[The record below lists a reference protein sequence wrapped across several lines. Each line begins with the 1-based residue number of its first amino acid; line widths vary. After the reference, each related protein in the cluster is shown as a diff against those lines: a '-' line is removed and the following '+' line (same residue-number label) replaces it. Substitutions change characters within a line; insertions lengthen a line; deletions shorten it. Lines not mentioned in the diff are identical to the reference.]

1 MIRSIN
7 SVNGGNRDVNRVI
20 GGLRGNDLPRDQLLR
35 NLRHGFTEVEQGNP
49 AQQLNSPLRHF
60 WLPFRAFV
68 VDGLG
73 GHEAVAEPLLVP
85 PLSGKLLPRRFNDS
99 WRWASGI
106 ETRDGSLNVDGLFGE
121 LCHVCKVMSLLLGE
135 RLRTPGAISVRRAPP
150 GSAMFILFFTVRSV
164 CVDFRTKS
172 STLRR
177 SPFTVL
183 SWFYL

>member
-1 MIRSIN
+1 M
-7 SVNGGNRDVNRVI
+7 NRVI
-20 GGLRGNDLPRDQLLR
+20 GGFGGNDLPREQLLR
-35 NLRHGFTEVEQGNP
+35 NLRHGVTEVEQGNP

-106 ETRDGSLNVDGLFGE
+106 EARDSSLNVDGLFGE

-135 RLRTPGAISVRRAPP
+135 QYLFVGPRAVISAWAWPFQNGALSPLEQGDSGRRVRLSGQRRWWVLDGIGGADI
-150 GSAMFILFFTVRSV
+150 
-164 CVDFRTKS
+164 
-172 STLRR
+172 TLA
-177 SPFTVL
+177 
-183 SWFYL
+183 YGGDGKG